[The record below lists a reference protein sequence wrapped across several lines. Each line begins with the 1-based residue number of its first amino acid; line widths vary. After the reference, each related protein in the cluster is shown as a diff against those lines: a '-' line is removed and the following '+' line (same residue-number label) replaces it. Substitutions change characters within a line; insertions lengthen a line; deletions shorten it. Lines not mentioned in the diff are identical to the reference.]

1 MMRRPFS
8 WLLALVA
15 LYRLSLL
22 GRGAQAFADE
32 QWYFQ
37 SVLFLQSLAHGHLI
51 EACSHLTFSFARP
64 GLPLVM
70 TIPGA
75 LQAIP
80 FAFGVAASNPVSL
93 LIPTACN
100 VAITL
105 INLTLFYRLT
115 LVLFEGD
122 TVIALGAATMYS
134 LLANT
139 NVYVRHTLGYDWSLC
154 LFLLALW
161 VMLSGP
167 KTFARAC
174 GIGAL
179 MAGVGAV
186 YPGYFPLVG
195 VAGLVL
201 VTDREGDERAAWW
214 QLAVGFL
221 AALGA
226 VVGSLDIVCRIGGL
240 SYLDH
245 VRQLMGAQTQGS
257 FAEGWSFFSRYL
269 IEVERLGGVALLGGF
284 TVWILRTLSEFARG
298 RLRRIHYLVLAATA
312 AWIWQAFSSAT
323 LHSTVLYGRLLHPW
337 FPFLVWATADAI
349 AWSPRRSVRY
359 ALGGLAIAVTFG
371 SWIGFANKYYRL
383 AYPADVLYSMGI
395 DTTRLPP
402 GAMRCELKS
411 VSTYASPPPLN
422 RRTGYPYSDRT
433 DYVLVNFC
441 QGLAGTENLKVKT
454 ENSRLLYD
462 GPHFMTLPAYGFEGL
477 GPEDRLKMREMDYR
491 VRVSAA
497 K

>member
-1 MMRRPFS
+1 MRRPFL

-37 SVLFLQSLAHGHLI
+37 SVLFLQSLAHGHVI

-70 TIPGA
+70 TVPGA

-100 VAITL
+100 VVITL

-115 LVLFEGD
+115 LLLFEGN
-122 TVIALGAATMYS
+122 TAIALGAAAMYS

-167 KTFARAC
+167 KTFTRAC

-186 YPGYFPLVG
+186 YPGYFPLIG
-195 VAGLVL
+195 VVGLVL
-201 VTDREGDERAAWW
+201 IGDRGSDERAARW
-214 QLAVGFL
+214 QLAAGFL
-221 AALGA
+221 AGVA
-226 VVGSLDIVCRIGGL
+226 VVAGSLDIVCRIGGL
-240 SYLDH
+240 SYVDH

-257 FAEGWSFFSRYL
+257 FAEGWSFFPRYL
-269 IEVERLGGVALLGGF
+269 IDVERFGGVALLAGF
-284 TVWILRTLSEFARG
+284 AVCVTRTVAEVARG

-312 AWIWQAFSSAT
+312 AWMWQAFSSAT

-349 AWSPRRSVRY
+349 AWSPRRGVRY
-359 ALGGLAIAVTFG
+359 TLGGLAITAACV
-371 SWIGFANKYYRL
+371 SWIVFANQYYRL
-383 AYPADVLYSMGI
+383 AYPADVLYAMGI
-395 DTTRLPP
+395 DTARLPP
-402 GAMRCELKS
+402 DAMRCELRR

-422 RRTGYPYSDRT
+422 RATGAPYT
-433 DYVLVNFC
+433 TATNYFLENFC
-441 QGLAGTENLKVKT
+441 QGLAGRENLKLKT
-454 ENSRLLYD
+454 ENVKLLFD

-477 GPEDRLKMREMDYR
+477 GPEDRLRMREMDYR
-491 VRVSAA
+491 VRVWAA

>member
-1 MMRRPFS
+1 MRRPLP

-37 SVLFLQSLAHGHLI
+37 SVLFLQSLAHGHAI
-51 EACSHLTFSFARP
+51 EAASHLTFSFARP

-70 TIPGA
+70 AIPGA

-100 VAITL
+100 VVVTL

-115 LVLFEGD
+115 LLLFDGD
-122 TVIALGAATMYS
+122 TAIALGAAALYS

-154 LFLLALW
+154 LFLIAVW
-161 VMLSGP
+161 VMLSRP
-167 KTFARAC
+167 KTFARAG

-201 VTDREGDERAAWW
+201 VADRREDDRAARW
-214 QLAVGFL
+214 QLAAGFL
-221 AALGA
+221 AGVAV
-226 VVGSLDIVCRIGGL
+226 VVGSLDFVCRIGGL

-257 FAEGWSFFSRYL
+257 FAEGWSFFPRYL
-269 IEVERLGGVALLGGF
+269 IDVERFGGVALLGGF
-284 TVWILRTLSEFARG
+284 AVWVTRTLSELARG
-298 RLRRIHYLVLAATA
+298 RLRRIHVLVLAATA
-312 AWIWQAFSSAT
+312 AWMWQAFSSAS

-349 AWSPRRSVRY
+349 AWSPRRGVRD
-359 ALGGLAIAVTFG
+359 ALGGLAIAATFVA
-371 SWIGFANKYYRL
+371 WIGFANQYDRL
-383 AYPADVLYSMGI
+383 AYPADVLYAMGI
-395 DTTRLPP
+395 DTARLPP
-402 GAMRCELKS
+402 GAMRCELRS
-411 VSTYASPPPLN
+411 VSTYASPPPLS

-433 DYVLVNFC
+433 DYVLDNFC
-441 QGLAGTENLKVKT
+441 QGFPESENLKVKR
-454 ENSRLLYD
+454 ENSRPLFD
-462 GPHFMTLPAYGFEGL
+462 GPHFMTFPPYGFEGL
-477 GPEDRLKMREMDYR
+477 GPEDRLKMQEMAYG
-491 VRVSAA
+491 VRVWLVN
-497 K
+497 